1 MRNPTMAETQ
11 RQKIAAL
18 IAEVIWRQVQ
28 KTETTTKMTQTKKE
42 APDES

>member
-1 MRNPTMAETQ
+1 MAETQ

-28 KTETTTKMTQTKKE
+28 KTEATSKMKQTEKE
-42 APDES
+42 AHDES